1 METKTNSH
9 VFRFNFSVEMSNELD
24 RFTKVNNYLTVSEYK
39 SNWEDWVSEN
49 EGIIEEENTRLKEL
63 GYIGDIY
70 IKMYKSA
77 RYYLRKKCIKSNTN
91 IQSKRRKYVPISKT
105 LLNVM
110 DNYIVENLTT
120 CDLIKPS
127 QQYQVFIDKYN
138 DLITRECNDLD
149 NEGLQK
155 LTKEDLVFKIKKTY
169 KNRYYLITHK

>member
-91 IQSKRRKYVPISKT
+91 TQSKRRKYVPISKT

-120 CDLIKPS
+120 C
-127 QQYQVFIDKYN
+127 